1 MDTNFNS
8 LPWHDAEL
16 LSVSIDRSNAGN
28 SDIVVLVVK
37 WPDGK
42 ENSIIFNDCYFFNA
56 QMNFGVIAEETILE
70 AMCLAESDKLSE
82 IKDKWEPLGVMLD
95 KIRCYR
101 INTNSTNS
109 LIDIY
114 ALSYTL
120 S

>member
-16 LSVSIDRSNAGN
+16 LSVNIDRLNAGN
-28 SDIVVLVVK
+28 SDTVELIVK

-42 ENSIIFNDCYFFNA
+42 QNSLVFNDCYFFNA

-70 AMCLAESDKLSE
+70 AMCLAESDKISE
-82 IKDKWEPLGVMLD
+82 IKGRWEPLGVVLD
-95 KIRCYR
+95 KICCYR

-109 LIDIY
+109 QIDIF